1 MKDQMNKYGRG
12 FIFGGTFALVL
23 LCIFISIVRAAS
35 LNYAVFVGFGGAS
48 VIEILMSNSLAVCVV
63 SCGSFI
69 AVSDYVSHR
78 SDRELIAWERKRES
92 WYVSH

>member
-35 LNYAVFVGFGGAS
+35 LNYAVFVGFGGA
-48 VIEILMSNSLAVCVV
+48 LTT
-63 SCGSFI
+63 
-69 AVSDYVSHR
+69 
-78 SDRELIAWERKRES
+78 REF
-92 WYVSH
+92 